1 MAFKASHIAFNFSF
15 GLFQYSSVAVLK
27 NTVRPM
33 CWPAIAGFAG
43 IKLEPNGGIEDK
55 LGDFRNGDLVFVF
68 LLFGVDDIAV
78 IHVEIEPQAVNCVD
92 CHNRIPSE
100 DVVDDWDAAT
110 FYLLIQGAETTVIN
124 DVEFTRHGGAME
136 VGELFSAKDENRG
149 SRGDGHAG
157 SFSAIAANRKG
168 DYPIRAGGQEIGEN
182 RMKGFIRLIAEYVGQ
197 CLHDAPRDLVLCCTD
212 TSTTRARQVT
222 KAIRR
227 VLSE

>member
-1 MAFKASHIAFNFSF
+1 M
-15 GLFQYSSVAVLK
+15 
-27 NTVRPM
+27 
-33 CWPAIAGFAG
+33 
-43 IKLEPNGGIEDK
+43 
-55 LGDFRNGDLVFVF
+55 
-68 LLFGVDDIAV
+68 
-78 IHVEIEPQAVNCVD
+78 
-92 CHNRIPSE
+92 
-100 DVVDDWDAAT
+100 
-110 FYLLIQGAETTVIN
+110 IQGAETTVIN